1 MIEIIKCALAAG
13 LLGEREMKTKKNK
26 IMILLRRCWNRFKE
40 HLQNYANILIL
51 LIMLMDVNDFLIEC
65 MINQLFILKM

>member
-26 IMILLRRCWNRFKE
+26 IMIFE
-40 HLQNYANILIL
+40 E
-51 LIMLMDVNDFLIEC
+51 MLE
-65 MINQLFILKM
+65 

>member
-13 LLGEREMKTKKNK
+13 LLGERDEDKKNK